1 MKTLTH
7 IYLTRNKNPQY
18 ISMPVGTEENSQ
30 IQLVDTMHI
39 FTEARAQSTEHRNNG
54 ILFKSK
60 YLSNF

>member
-1 MKTLTH
+1 
-7 IYLTRNKNPQY
+7 
-18 ISMPVGTEENSQ
+18 MPVGTEENSQ
-30 IQLVDTMHI
+30 IQSVDTMHI